1 MAFDSRAREKELLL
15 RLDPL
20 FAEAET
26 KASAPPAQLKQDR
39 IVLTQACK
47 DYVTTRNFHLDLM
60 LRQLETAV
68 IDIEIPFKTQ
78 LTELTPFIGR
88 TFAERIKNNGK
99 PSPQAELFCM
109 RVEIEEAAFLA
120 GMKRVVVA
128 ATKRDYLM
136 RYEKI
141 LRKHTEDLEVRWKSV
156 IAQHAGYDE
165 TERRIAEEIGRTIA
179 EAATEAAA
187 QTSPRSESYARYLD
201 IALGLPIPLPDTLST
216 IRTFAKSAVGY
227 WRKVNDLFSYRQSL
241 FKDAYKS
248 EVSTTLVLFKDF
260 RSETRRF
267 IDEYN
272 YEKAEKECESGEA
285 ALEELVNACP
295 SPAQKEDLRLF
306 VNEARLR
313 LRERYNK
320 GKWAWDDFVRK
331 HDRKFFGAV
340 VPHIKD
346 ELLSTTAWNER
357 KRNMYHMNL
366 HAMLKVWRDDNR
378 HLKLVEIAN
387 QGAEVKQLVGYIVE
401 EMVALK
407 SALDS
412 TMAAV
417 FELERLNE
425 AREQDAR
432 SLDSA

>member
-1 MAFDSRAREKELLL
+1 MAFDSRFREKELLL

-20 FAEAET
+20 FAEAEA

-68 IDIEIPFKTQ
+68 IDLENSFKTQ

-109 RVEIEEAAFLA
+109 RAEIEEAAFLA
-120 GMKRVVVA
+120 GMKRVVA
-128 ATKRDYLM
+128 AAAKRDYLL

-141 LRKHTEDLEVRWKSV
+141 LKKHAEDLEVRWKSL
-156 IAQHAGYDE
+156 IAQHASYDDAE
-165 TERRIAEEIGRTIA
+165 KRIADEIGRIIA

-187 QTSPRSESYARYLD
+187 QTSPRAESYARYLD
-201 IALGLPIPLPDTLST
+201 IALGLPIPLPETFSM
-216 IRTFAKSAVGY
+216 IRTFVKNGVSY
-227 WRKVNDLFSYRQSL
+227 WRKVNDLFSYRQGL
-241 FKDAYKS
+241 LKDAYKS

-260 RSETRRF
+260 RSETRSF

-272 YEKAEKECESGEA
+272 YEKAQKECESGEA
-285 ALEELVNACP
+285 ALEELVTTCP
-295 SPAQKEDLRLF
+295 APGQKEDLRLF

-313 LRERYNK
+313 LREKFNQ

-331 HDRKFFGAV
+331 HDKKFFGPI

-346 ELLSTTAWNER
+346 ELLSTTAWQER
-357 KRNMYHMNL
+357 KRNLYHMNL
-366 HAMLKVWRDDNR
+366 HAMLKAWRDDNR

-407 SALDS
+407 NALDA

-425 AREQDAR
+425 AREQDSR
-432 SLDSA
+432 SLE

>member
-1 MAFDSRAREKELLL
+1 MAFDSRVREKELLM

-20 FAEAET
+20 FAEAEAKT
-26 KASAPPAQLKQDR
+26 SAPPAQLKQDR

-68 IDIEIPFKTQ
+68 IDLENPFKIQ
-78 LTELTPFIGR
+78 LTELAPLIGR

-120 GMKRVVVA
+120 GMKRVVEA
-128 ATKRDYLM
+128 AAKRDYLH

-141 LRKHTEDLEVRWKSV
+141 LKKHTEDLEVRWKSL
-156 IAQHAGYDE
+156 IAQHASFDANE
-165 TERRIAEEIGRTIA
+165 KSIVEEINRTIA

-187 QTSPRSESYARYLD
+187 QTSPRAESYVRYLD
-201 IALGLPIPLPDTLST
+201 IALSLPIPLPETLSF
-216 IRTFAKSAVGY
+216 IRTFAKNAVGY
-227 WRKVNDLFSYRQSL
+227 WRKVTDQFSYRQTL

-248 EVSTTLVLFKDF
+248 EVGTTLVLFKDF

-267 IDEYN
+267 IDDYN
-272 YEKAEKECESGEA
+272 YEKAQKECEAGEA
-285 ALEELVNACP
+285 ALEELVKA
-295 SPAQKEDLRLF
+295 SPAPGQKEDLRLF

-313 LRERYNK
+313 LRERFNQ

-331 HDRKFFGAV
+331 HDRKFFGPI

-366 HAMLKVWRDDNR
+366 HALLKAWRDDNR

-387 QGAEVKQLVGYIVE
+387 LGGEAKQLVGYIVE

-407 SALDS
+407 SALDA
-412 TMAAV
+412 TIAAMI
-417 FELERLNE
+417 ELERLND

-432 SLDSA
+432 SLE